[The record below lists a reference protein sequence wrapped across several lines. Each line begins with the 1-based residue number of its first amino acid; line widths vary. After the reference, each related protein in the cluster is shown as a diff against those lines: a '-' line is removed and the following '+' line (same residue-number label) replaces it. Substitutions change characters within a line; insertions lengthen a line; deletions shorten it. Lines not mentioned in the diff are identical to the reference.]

1 MPFQNLIL
9 RVGADV
15 SALKQQLYRARTE
28 ITGFHNFVQGQMS
41 QIAAALTGTVLTLG
55 VGDAIRDA
63 VKVEGALEQVKRLMG
78 ESAQEFIEFSKTTSE
93 TLGMSRAEALD
104 YGRTYAN
111 LTSIF
116 SKSTAETMQ
125 TTQDLMKASAIVSSA
140 TGRSMEDVMFR
151 IRSGLLGNT
160 EAVED
165 LGVTVYINMIEAS
178 DAMKKFANGKSWNQ
192 LDFRLQQQI
201 RYYAI
206 LEQVQKKFG
215 DEIYKNTG
223 FRINQFAATLKDLK
237 LEIGNAF
244 LPLVNVALPYL
255 TAFARRLVEAMS
267 FVAAF
272 SRELFGVTKEQAT
285 IKKLDTT
292 SSAVKDVGSSAAS
305 SAKKMKGFLA
315 GFDEINSVPDP
326 EQAAG
331 DAAGGMSAGMG
342 DPQLGGGIFAGAEE
356 VNVKARE
363 MALTVKNAFT
373 QVATFLSQNKE
384 IIIASMAGIAAGY
397 VASMLLITTANRT
410 AGLVT
415 FWTNIKNLF
424 ASIGAAISLL
434 FTPIG
439 LVVVAIAALAAGFV
453 YLYRNNEQFR
463 ESVNNL
469 LAQIVPAL
477 QSFYDTV
484 LVPLGTYLGGAMVV
498 AFDALSEAAVYLWN
512 NVLVP
517 LGSFIADVF
526 VAAWDGLVATVTW
539 LWQEVFVPFGEFLDL
554 MGKALDPFAVAIKD
568 SLGMAFSFLGDVA
581 TIVWQDIL
589 SPFFTAM
596 GELFSP
602 AVDALAAVF
611 NVLWKVVE
619 AIGTIFKWVI
629 VIITGFFSLIGRAI
643 WEVLKPFVT
652 FAKDVF
658 LAVFKNIGITIKG
671 VIEGTKK
678 TFMGILNF
686 ITGVFTGDWKKAFTA
701 LGDIIVGAFEMIWAG
716 VKFPLNMLI
725 DGVNMLIRG
734 LNKIN
739 IDIPG
744 WVPGYGGE
752 KFGINIPEIPKLAR
766 GGIVNSPTM
775 AMIGEAGSEM
785 VVPLE
790 NTGFVDKLSSAL
802 GTAVMSAM
810 QMTGNQRGN
819 QEVVIKLDGN
829 VLARAINPYTQ
840 KESARVGTN
849 LITIT

>member
-1 MPFQNLIL
+1 MQNLLL

-28 ITGFHNFVQGQMS
+28 ITGFHNFVQGQMT

-116 SKSTAETMQ
+116 TKSTKETMQ

-192 LDFRLQQQI
+192 LDFRMQQQI

-206 LEQVQKKFG
+206 LEQIQKKFG

-255 TAFARRLVEAMS
+255 TAFARSLVEAMA

-285 IKKLDTT
+285 IKKLDGT
-292 SSAVKDVGSSAAS
+292 SSAVKDVGTSAAS

-315 GFDEINSVPDP
+315 GFDEINNVPEP
-326 EQAAG
+326 EAAAGG
-331 DAAGGMSAGMG
+331 DAASMSAGMG
-342 DPQLGGGIFAGAEE
+342 DPQLAGGFGGSVEE
-356 VNVKARE
+356 VNLKARE
-363 MALTVKNAFT
+363 MAQTVKNAFADMAAF
-373 QVATFLSQNKE
+373 VSQHKE
-384 IIIASMAGIAAGY
+384 IIIAAVTAVAVGYAA
-397 VASMLLITTANRT
+397 AMLTITTANRA
-410 AGLVT
+410 AGLST
-415 FWTNIKNLF
+415 FWAGFKNMLTG
-424 ASIGAAISLL
+424 IGAAMSLL
-434 FTPIG
+434 LTPIG
-439 LVVVAIAALAAGFV
+439 LVVVAVGLLAGAFV
-453 YLYRNNEQFR
+453 YLYRNNEEFR
-463 ESVNNL
+463 NSVNSM
-469 LAQIVPAL
+469 LAQIGPAL
-477 QSFYDTV
+477 RSFYDTV
-484 LVPLGTYLGGAMVV
+484 LVPLGSYLGDVLVV
-498 AFDALSEAAVYLWN
+498 AWDKVSTAAVYLWN

-517 LGSFIADVF
+517 LGAFIADVF
-526 VAAWDGLVATVTW
+526 VAAFNGLIATVTW
-539 LWQEVFVPFGEFLDL
+539 LWQEVFVPFGTFLDL
-554 MGKALDPFAVAIKD
+554 MGKALDPLAVAVKD
-568 SLGMAFSFLGDVA
+568 SLGIAFSFLGEVA
-581 TIVWQDIL
+581 TIVWKDIL
-589 SPFFTAM
+589 SPFFMAM
-596 GELFSP
+596 GELFAP
-602 AVDALAAVF
+602 AVDALSAVF
-611 NVLWKVVE
+611 NVLWKVVQS
-619 AIGTIFKWVI
+619 IGTVFKYVI
-629 VIITGFFSLIGRAI
+629 VIVTGFFSLIGRVI
-643 WEVLKPFVT
+643 WEVLKPFVV
-652 FAKDVF
+652 FIKDVF
-658 LAVFKNIGITIKG
+658 LAAFKNVGASIKG
-671 VIEGTKK
+671 IIEGTKQ
-678 TFMGILNF
+678 TLIGILNF
-686 ITGVFTGDWKKAFTA
+686 ITGVFTGNWEKAFTA
-701 LGDIIVGAFEMIWAG
+701 LGDIVIGIFKFIWSA
-716 VKFPLNMLI
+716 VKLPLNAII

-739 IDIPG
+739 IDVPD
-744 WVPGYGGE
+744 WVPGGGG

-775 AMIGEAGSEM
+775 AMVGEAGSEM

-790 NTGFVDKLSSAL
+790 NTSFVDKLSSAL

-810 QMTGNQRGN
+810 QMTGGQRDN
-819 QEVVIKLDGN
+819 REVVIKLDGN
-829 VLARAINPYTQ
+829 VLARAINPYTT

-849 LITIT
+849 LISIT